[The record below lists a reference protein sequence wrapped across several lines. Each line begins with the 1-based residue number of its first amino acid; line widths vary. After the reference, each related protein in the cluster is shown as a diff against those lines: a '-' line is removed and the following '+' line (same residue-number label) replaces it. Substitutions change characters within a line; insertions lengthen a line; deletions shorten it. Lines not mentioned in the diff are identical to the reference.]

1 MTRSNEPNRAQQ
13 GSPPVRSLGVAAVDP
28 VPFCREGLSA
38 IVARTPGLHWAGH
51 AGNPHAALQLA
62 EQIHPDVILVDSG
75 LDPHGHL
82 TKLLVSGDP
91 AVLVIALV
99 REAHR
104 TPAYLQGA
112 MLSGAHAALPRT
124 ADARRLVEAIRRAHL
139 DRRYLDPA
147 LAPLAGPQR
156 QSAGRNDSVASARRP
171 RMPLSR
177 REYQVLQLVAEG
189 LENAAIA
196 KLLYLS
202 VETVRTHVKSI
213 LRKLSAR
220 DRTHAVTI
228 AFRNG
233 ILIAQPDDGPE
244 RGTPGQAST
253 PPSGMAEYRA
263 H

>member
-1 MTRSNEPNRAQQ
+1 MTRSNEPTRASQ
-13 GSPPVRSLGVAAVDP
+13 GAGPARSLGVAAVDP
-28 VPFCREGLSA
+28 VPICREGLSA
-38 IVARTPGLHWAGH
+38 IVQRTPGLHWAGG
-51 AGNPHAALQLA
+51 AGTPNSALQLA
-62 EQIHPDVILVDSG
+62 EQVRPDVILIDSG

-82 TKLLVSGDP
+82 TKLLVHGDP
-91 AVLVIALV
+91 AVLVIMLL

-104 TPAYLQGA
+104 SPLFLQSALVAGVH
-112 MLSGAHAALPRT
+112 GALPRM
-124 ADARRLVEAIRRAHL
+124 AEPRRLVDAIRRTHL

-147 LAPLAGPQR
+147 LAQLTTAPRQALQR
-156 QSAGRNDSVASARRP
+156 GEAAHRV

-177 REYQVLQLVAEG
+177 REYQVLQLVADG

-233 ILIAQPDDGPE
+233 ILIAQPPDNADATE
-244 RGTPGQAST
+244 RVSPGHARPAQ
-253 PPSGMAEYRA
+253 SGLTEHRA
-263 H
+263 R

>member
-1 MTRSNEPNRAQQ
+1 MTRSNEPSRAPQ
-13 GSPPVRSLGVAAVDP
+13 GSPPVRSLGIAAVDP

-38 IVARTPGLHWAGH
+38 IVQRTPGLHWAGH

-62 EQIHPDVILVDSG
+62 EQVHPDVILLDSG

-82 TKLLVSGDP
+82 TKLLVNGD
-91 AVLVIALV
+91 ASLLVVLLV
-99 REAHR
+99 RESHR
-104 TPAYLQGA
+104 TAPFLQAA
-112 MLSGAHAALPRT
+112 MLAGTHGVLPRT
-124 ADARRLVEAIRRAHL
+124 AEARRLVEAIRRVQL

-147 LAPLAGPQR
+147 LAPLVTQR
-156 QSAGRNDSVASARRP
+156 QGLRPGEPVVATQRP

-177 REYQVLQLVAEG
+177 REFQVLQLVAEG

-196 KLLYLS
+196 KILYLS

-228 AFRNG
+228 AFRGG
-233 ILIAQPDDGPE
+233 ILIAQPDDGTE
-244 RGTPGQAST
+244 GQTPA
-253 PPSGMAEYRA
+253 PPSGMVEQRA
-263 H
+263 R

>member
-1 MTRSNEPNRAQQ
+1 MTRSNETNRAPQ
-13 GSPPVRSLGVAAVDP
+13 GSPPGRSLGIAAVDP

-38 IVARTPGLHWAGH
+38 IVQRTPGLHWAGH

-62 EQIHPDVILVDSG
+62 EQVHPDVILLDSG
-75 LDPHGHL
+75 LDPNGHL
-82 TKLLVSGDP
+82 TKLLVTGDP
-91 AVLVIALV
+91 ALLVVVLV

-104 TPAYLQGA
+104 TSAYLQSA
-112 MLSGAHAALPRT
+112 TLAGAHGALPRT
-124 ADARRLVEAIRRAHL
+124 AEPRRLVEAIRRVHL

-147 LAPLAGPQR
+147 LAPLTTQQR
-156 QSAGRNDSVASARRP
+156 QGVRSSDPIVTHRP

-177 REYQVLQLVAEG
+177 REFQVLQLVAEG

-196 KLLYLS
+196 KILYLS

-228 AFRNG
+228 AFRGG
-233 ILIAQPDDGPE
+233 ILIAQPEDTPE
-244 RGTPGQAST
+244 RGTPGQT
-253 PPSGMAEYRA
+253 PVLPPGVVEHRA
-263 H
+263 R

>member
-1 MTRSNEPNRAQQ
+1 MTRSNEPGRAPQ

-28 VPFCREGLSA
+28 VPFCREGLSS
-38 IVARTPGLHWAGH
+38 IVQRTPGLHWAGH
-51 AGNPHAALQLA
+51 TGNPHAALQLA
-62 EQIHPDVILVDSG
+62 EQVHPDVILLDSG

-82 TKLLVSGDP
+82 TKLLVAGDP
-91 AVLVIALV
+91 ALLVIVMV
-99 REAHR
+99 REAHKN
-104 TPAYLQGA
+104 PAFLQSA
-112 MLSGAHAALPRT
+112 MLAGAHGALPRN
-124 ADARRLVEAIRRAHL
+124 AEARRLVETIRRAHL
-139 DRRYLDPA
+139 DRRFLDPA
-147 LAPLAGPQR
+147 LAPLAAPQR
-156 QSAGRNDSVASARRP
+156 QGLRGGDNLVAARRP

-233 ILIAQPDDGPE
+233 ILIAQTEDTPE
-244 RGTPGQAST
+244 RATPGQPST

-263 H
+263 R

>member
-1 MTRSNEPNRAQQ
+1 MTRSNEPSRAPQ

-28 VPFCREGLSA
+28 VPFCREGLSS
-38 IVARTPGLHWAGH
+38 IVQRTPGLHWAGH

-62 EQIHPDVILVDSG
+62 EQIHPDVVLLDSG

-82 TKLLVSGDP
+82 TKLLVGGDP
-91 AVLVIALV
+91 ALLVILML
-99 REAHR
+99 RDGHKN
-104 TPAYLQGA
+104 PAFLQAA
-112 MLSGAHAALPRT
+112 MLAGAHGALPRN
-124 ADARRLVEAIRRAHL
+124 AEARRLVETIRRTHL

-147 LAPLAGPQR
+147 LAPLATPQR
-156 QSAGRNDSVASARRP
+156 QGTRAGDAVPARRP

-213 LRKLSAR
+213 LRKLTAR

-233 ILIAQPDDGPE
+233 ILIAQADDTPD
-244 RGTPGQAST
+244 RATPGQATT
-253 PPSGMAEYRA
+253 PPSGMAEHRA
-263 H
+263 R